1 MRIAASGQHY
11 RFSEIA
17 IAADGIV
24 GGSNCAHARII
35 SNFCLVYG
43 FNGRLLGYGIQ
54 NCRVR

>member
-35 SNFCLVYG
+35 RKFCWVCG
-43 FNGRLLGYGIQ
+43 FNGR
-54 NCRVR
+54 